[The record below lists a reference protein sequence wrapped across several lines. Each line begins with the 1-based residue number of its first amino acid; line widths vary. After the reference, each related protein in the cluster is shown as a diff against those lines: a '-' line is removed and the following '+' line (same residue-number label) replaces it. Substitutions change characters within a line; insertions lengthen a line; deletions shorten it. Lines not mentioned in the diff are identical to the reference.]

1 MKITV
6 EKLTE
11 EVVLR
16 DFPVADRV
24 PGWYFRVGEVSAG
37 VYLVEGTDLW
47 GRRVSRKGT
56 DPDELLAS
64 CASDAGRIVDST
76 SATRGSREVAV

>member
-1 MKITV
+1 MKIRV
-6 EKLTE
+6 EKISE
-11 EVVLR
+11 EEALR
-16 DFPVADRV
+16 QFPVAGRV
-24 PGWYFRVGEVSAG
+24 QGWFFRVDEVSAG

-64 CASDAGRIVDST
+64 CAVDADEILRSI
-76 SATRGSREVAV
+76 SAASKS